1 MEPLVNVL
9 ITAGPTREYLDDV
22 RYLSNASTGRMGYAL
37 AAAAKA
43 AGHRVV
49 LVHGPTSEDPPAVD
63 KALAVTSALE
73 MRDAVAAEF
82 ADADVFIAC
91 AAVSDFRPRERAAKK
106 IKREAAPS
114 MTLDLVA
121 NPDIAAE
128 MAGRKRP
135 DQVVICFALETTDG
149 EANARAKLAR
159 KGADAIVL
167 NMATAIGADR
177 TEITVFEAGRD
188 AGRTFCGSKTE
199 AARVI
204 LATAELLHNRKSKD

>member
-1 MEPLVNVL
+1 MEPLVRIL

-49 LVHGPTSEDPPAVD
+49 LVHGPTSEEPPEMD
-63 KALAVTSALE
+63 KVVEVTSALE
-73 MRDAVAAEF
+73 MREAVAAEF
-82 ADADVFIAC
+82 AEADVFIAC
-91 AAVSDFRPRERAAKK
+91 AAVSDYRPRERAARK
-106 IKREAAPS
+106 IKRESAQS
-114 MTLDLVA
+114 MTLELVA

-128 MAGRKRP
+128 MAGRRRKG
-135 DQVVICFALETTDG
+135 QVVICFALETSDG

-167 NMATAIGADR
+167 NMATAIASEE
-177 TEITVFEAGRD
+177 TEITVFEAGGE
-188 AGRTFCGSKTE
+188 AGERFHGSKAE
-199 AARVI
+199 AARQIVRVAER
-204 LATAELLHNRKSKD
+204 LAGREA